1 MDMGMKSGK
10 WMEFKHTALLFKIFG
25 HKKVGK
31 DVLCYSMDILFLFY
45 RKDLVTLKRESV
57 FL

>member
-1 MDMGMKSGK
+1 MKIGYIACSTG
-10 WMEFKHTALLFKIFG
+10 IR
-25 HKKVGK
+25 